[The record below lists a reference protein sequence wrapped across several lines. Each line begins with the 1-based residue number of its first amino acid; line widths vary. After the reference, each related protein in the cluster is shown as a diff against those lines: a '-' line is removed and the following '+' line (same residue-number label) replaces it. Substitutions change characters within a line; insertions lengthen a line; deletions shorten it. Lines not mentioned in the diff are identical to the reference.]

1 MIYMIRSCVIACC
14 AKTCA
19 YKKNNRLFSSAFTMA
34 STAVQGGMNQGW
46 FVGAPVTKIVAFTAA
61 ITFALIESRKV
72 DNSLAVG
79 EW

>member
-1 MIYMIRSCVIACC
+1 
-14 AKTCA
+14 
-19 YKKNNRLFSSAFTMA
+19 MA